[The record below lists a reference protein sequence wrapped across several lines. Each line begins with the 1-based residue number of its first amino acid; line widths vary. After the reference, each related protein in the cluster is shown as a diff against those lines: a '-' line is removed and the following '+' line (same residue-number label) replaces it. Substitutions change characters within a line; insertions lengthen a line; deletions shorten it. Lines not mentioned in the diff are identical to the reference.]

1 MIVYI
6 LKKDNSRVDAL
17 SCRYNIARTKLIID
31 SVLLKVNT
39 NRLLEL
45 AKMLN

>member
-1 MIVYI
+1 MYT
-6 LKKDNSRVDAL
+6 LKKDNSRVDTL
-17 SCRYNIARTKLIID
+17 SYRHNITRTKLIID

-39 NRLLEL
+39 NRLLRL